1 MKDDTNHDLRKRLTA
16 MSSRLR
22 EHDQNFVDLGALYVE
37 MNHKLNLL
45 IQRTDDLPQMRAD
58 IAYLKIQVVK
68 TDNNIN
74 KINERLIKM
83 EAKDDYLL
91 ERIEKL
97 DQRVDNMSRREYA

>member
-1 MKDDTNHDLRKRLTA
+1 
-16 MSSRLR
+16 
-22 EHDQNFVDLGALYVE
+22 
-37 MNHKLNLL
+37 
-45 IQRTDDLPQMRAD
+45 MRDD
-58 IAYLKIQVVK
+58 IAYLKAEAAH
-68 TDNNIN
+68 TRNNFS

>member
-16 MSSRLR
+16 MSIRLR

-58 IAYLKIQVVK
+58 IAFLKAEAAH
-68 TDNNIN
+68 TRNNFS

-91 ERIEKL
+91 EKIEKL